1 MEGVKLKG
9 IINRIEGHSHDII
22 DLAIYT
28 VEVETESTVAGG
40 IPTTKR
46 EARILSASID
56 GTLRR
61 WKWPDILTEKG
72 LASIILPTQES
83 LEEFLLTAEEQR
95 ELAELM
101 EE

>member
-1 MEGVKLKG
+1 MKG
-9 IINRIEGHSHDII
+9 IVNRVEGHSHDII

-28 VEVETESTVAGG
+28 VEVEIESPIAGG
-40 IPTTKR
+40 ASTTKR

-72 LASIILPTQES
+72 LVNIILPTQEPV
-83 LEEFLLTAEEQR
+83 EESLLTAEEER